1 MKKLMMYAGLALLMA
16 FTLAPFLSTLT
27 TSLSTNQ
34 DIISGANRFFPT
46 HATFANFNKAI
57 MGQAALSG
65 FVSSMINSLIVAAV
79 TTILCL
85 LFGALGAYAFARLN
99 FRFRDSF
106 VLLVLVTQMIPGIA
120 VLIPIYVIFRQMGLL
135 DTKTSIIMA
144 QMAFNLPF
152 IIWIMRSFFS
162 SIPKDLEEAAF
173 IDGLGRFGALFR
185 IILPISTPGLFA
197 TGVFAFMNSWNDFLT
212 PLVLTSSQVAKT
224 MPVAIN
230 EFLGRFTVDYGLLA
244 AAGFIGI
251 IPPILIIL
259 FFQRYLIEGL
269 TAGAVK

>member
-1 MKKLMMYAGLALLMA
+1 MKKLLMYIGLAILMA

-27 TSLSTNQ
+27 TSFSTNQ
-34 DIISGANRFFPT
+34 DIISGANRFFPR
-46 HATFANFNKAI
+46 HITFANFEKAI
-57 MGQAALSG
+57 MGQSALSG
-65 FVSSMINSLIVAAV
+65 FVSSMFNSLTVAAV
-79 TTILCL
+79 TTFFCL

-106 VLLVLVTQMIPGIA
+106 MLLVLITQMIPGIA
-120 VLIPIYVIFRQMGLL
+120 ILIPIYVIFRQMGFL
-135 DTKTSIIMA
+135 DTKTSIMLA

-152 IIWIMRSFFS
+152 IIWIMRSFFY

-185 IILPISTPGLFA
+185 IIMPISTPGLFA

-212 PLVLTSSQVAKT
+212 PLVLTSSQHAKT